1 VAVTNEQAITRLKL
15 VLVDV
20 ETLQHEIA
28 EHIAAINAGK
38 YSGQAVADTYDAF
51 DDSCIVVKIDR
62 QLEHLGDEEGKW
74 EEEFGEE

>member
-28 EHIAAINAGK
+28 EHVSGIESGK
-38 YSGQAVADTYDAF
+38 YSGQAVADTYDT
-51 DDSCIVVKIDR
+51 DSIVFKIDR
-62 QLEHLGDEEGKW
+62 QLEHLGDDEDKW

>member
-28 EHIAAINAGK
+28 EHVSGIEFGK
-38 YSGQAVADTYDAF
+38 YSGQAVADTYDT
-51 DDSCIVVKIDR
+51 DSIVFKIDR
-62 QLEHLGDEEGKW
+62 QLEHLGDDEDKW

>member
-1 VAVTNEQAITRLKL
+1 VAVTNEQAIIRLKL

-38 YSGQAVADTYDAF
+38 YSGQALADIYDGNHIIF
-51 DDSCIVVKIDR
+51 KIGA
-62 QLEHLGDEEGKW
+62 QLEHLGDDEDKW